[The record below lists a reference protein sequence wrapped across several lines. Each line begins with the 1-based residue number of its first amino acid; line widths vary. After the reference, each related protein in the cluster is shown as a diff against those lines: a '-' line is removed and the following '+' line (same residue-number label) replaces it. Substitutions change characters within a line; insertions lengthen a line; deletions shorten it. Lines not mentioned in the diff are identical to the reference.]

1 MPAITRRIV
10 LGGLVSAL
18 PAAAFAAH
26 RRPHREYAPQP
37 RILVDVSPLR
47 RDGDETDADFLA
59 EALPHYLE
67 QSFGPGHDVR
77 VRIDSVTYGPPGS
90 DGMPSDTHAVDSIEG
105 VGWVDG
111 RSVPLTCTVIA
122 DVIQPGFGN
131 YGARIRQ
138 DTLARSFAQWLPRQ
152 VGL

>member
-1 MPAITRRIV
+1 MPAITRRIA
-10 LGGLVSAL
+10 LAALVSAL

-26 RRPHREYAPQP
+26 RRREAPRE

-47 RDGDETDADFLA
+47 RNGDNTDADFLA
-59 EALPHYLE
+59 DVLPGYLS
-67 QSFGPGHDVR
+67 QSIGPGHEVR

-90 DGMPSDTHAVDSIEG
+90 DGSPSDTHAIDWIEG

-111 RSVPLTCTVIA
+111 RETPLTCSVVAEI
-122 DVIQPGFGN
+122 VQPSFGD
-131 YGARIRQ
+131 YGARMRQ

>member
-1 MPAITRRIV
+1 LPAITRRIA
-10 LGGLVSAL
+10 LGGLLSAL

-26 RRPHREYAPQP
+26 HRPSASRQD
-37 RILVDVSPLR
+37 ILVDVSPLR
-47 RDGDETDADFLA
+47 RDGDNTDADFLA
-59 EALPHYLE
+59 QALPHYLA

-77 VRIDSVTYGPPGS
+77 VRIDSVTYGPAGGDGS
-90 DGMPSDTHAVDSIEG
+90 ADETHAVDWIEG
-105 VGWVDG
+105 EGWVDG
-111 RSVPLTCTVIA
+111 RSVPLTCSVIA

-131 YGARIRQ
+131 YGARTRQ

>member
-10 LGGLVSAL
+10 LGGLISAL
-18 PAAAFAAH
+18 PAAAFAA
-26 RRPHREYAPQP
+26 RRRQPAPQG
-37 RILVDVSPLR
+37 RIIVDVSPLR

-59 EALPHYLE
+59 EALPHYLAL
-67 QSFGPGHDVR
+67 SFGPGHDVR
-77 VRIDSVTYGPPGS
+77 VRIDSVIYGPPGS
-90 DGMPSDTHAVDSIEG
+90 DGMPSETHAVDSIEG
-105 VGWVDG
+105 EGWVDG
-111 RSVPLTCTVIA
+111 RSVPLTCSVIA
-122 DVIQPGFGN
+122 DVMQPGFDS

>member
-1 MPAITRRIV
+1 MPAITRRIA
-10 LGGLVSAL
+10 LGGLIAAL

-26 RRPHREYAPQP
+26 RRQYAPQGG
-37 RILVDVSPLR
+37 IFVDVSPLR
-47 RDGDETDADFLA
+47 RDGDNTDADFLS
-59 EALPHYLE
+59 EALPHYLA

-77 VRIDSVTYGPPGS
+77 VRIDSVVYGTPGS
-90 DGMPSDTHAVDSIEG
+90 DGMPGETHAVDSIEG
-105 VGWVDG
+105 EGWVDG
-111 RSVPLTCTVIA
+111 RSAPLMCSVIA

-131 YGARIRQ
+131 YGARMRQ

>member
-1 MPAITRRIV
+1 MTAITRRFV
-10 LGGLVSAL
+10 LGGLMSAL

-26 RRPHREYAPQP
+26 RHPPREYAPQP

-47 RDGDETDADFLA
+47 RKGDDTDADYLA
-59 EALPHYLE
+59 GVLPHYLAIA
-67 QSFGPGHDVR
+67 FGPGHEVR
-77 VRIDSVTYGPPGS
+77 VRIDDVNYGTPGS
-90 DGMPSDTHAVDSIEG
+90 DGMASETHAVDSIEG
-105 VGWVDG
+105 EGWVDG
-111 RSVPLTCTVIA
+111 RSVPLTCSVIA

-131 YGARIRQ
+131 YGAQVRQ

>member
-1 MPAITRRIV
+1 MPAITRRIA
-10 LGGLVSAL
+10 LAALVSAL

-26 RRPHREYAPQP
+26 RRRYAPRE

-47 RDGDETDADFLA
+47 RNGDNANADFFA
-59 EALPHYLE
+59 DVLPGYLS

-90 DGMPSDTHAVDSIEG
+90 DGSPNGGQAVDWIEG
-105 VGWVDG
+105 VGWIDG
-111 RSVPLTCTVIA
+111 REVPLTCSVIA
-122 DVIQPGFGN
+122 QVYRAN
-131 YGARIRQ
+131 LSAYGARLRQ